1 MTNLTAANIG
11 TIVRTIIAGMGTIAV
26 LFNLISPGM
35 ESQLELAV
43 FQIVMGIGLL
53 GAMLWGFICNQR
65 HAKVEIA
72 ADAAGVDVAATK
84 AAKMSQVKADAN
96 EQKSN
101 TS

>member
-1 MTNLTAANIG
+1 MGDLSKANVG
-11 TIVRTIIAGMGTIAV
+11 SVVRSIIAGSGTIAV
-26 LFNLISPGM
+26 VFGLITPGR

-43 FQIVMGIGLL
+43 FQVVSGLGLLAVMG
-53 GAMLWGFICNQR
+53 WQFYCNQR
-65 HAKVEIA
+65 HVKVEIA
-72 ADAAGVDVAATK
+72 ADAAGVNVPETK